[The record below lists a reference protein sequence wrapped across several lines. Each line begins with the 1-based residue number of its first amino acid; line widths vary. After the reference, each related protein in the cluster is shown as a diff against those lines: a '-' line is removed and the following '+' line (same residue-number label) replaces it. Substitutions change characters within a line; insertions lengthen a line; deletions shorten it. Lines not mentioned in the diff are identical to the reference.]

1 MTIRTAI
8 IGATTAI
15 AITAA
20 SIAVPTTA
28 SASPFAALKG
38 TQVETQATGIEEVKR
53 RKGRR
58 HRHGHGVNPG
68 TAAALGVGALIL
80 GAAIAGGSAY
90 AEPRRRTVHVE
101 RWSPRHHAYVIR
113 KERVCN

>member
-53 RKGRR
+53 RRGRH
-58 HRHGHGVNPG
+58 HRHGVNAG
-68 TAAALGVGALIL
+68 TAAAIGVGALIL

-90 AEPRRRTVHVE
+90 AEPRCRTVRVE